1 MEVAEFQKKLREKI
15 LVMDGA
21 MGTEI
26 QSKKLSEED
35 FRGNLF
41 KDYSK
46 DLKGNNDLLNLTQP
60 EVIKEIHKSFLNKG
74 SDFIQTN
81 TFNSSSIS
89 QNDYGLAE
97 RAYEL
102 NFNGARIAKEI
113 IKELKANAWVIG
125 SIGPTN
131 TTASMSPDVTDPSK
145 RNILFDQLV
154 NSYKECIEGLIDG
167 GVDFLMFETIF
178 DTLNAKAGIYAYID
192 KCIEIG
198 KEVPLMISGT
208 ITDNSGRTLSGQTPE
223 AFWTSIKH
231 ANPFSVGF
239 NCALGAEQLRPHLV
253 SLNKSSDVP
262 ISLHPNAGLP
272 NEMGEY
278 DETPSHMAKVIKE
291 MAENGLLNIVG
302 GCCGTTPEHIEAIKD
317 AVEGI
322 KPRKLTTHKQQSTFS
337 GLEHLVITDDSLF
350 VNIGER
356 TNVTG
361 STKFAK
367 LIKEK
372 NYSEALEVAKDQVS
386 SGAQIIDVNM
396 DEGMLDSL
404 EEMDLFLKLVA
415 TEPDISKVP
424 IMIDSSKWEVIEAG
438 LKVIQGKSI
447 VNSISLKEGEEEF
460 IRVAKSCLNYGAAV
474 IVMAFDEKGQADS
487 LVRKKEICK
496 RSYDLLTN
504 KVKFPPEDIIFDPN
518 VFAVATGLEEH
529 RNFANDFF
537 DACVYI
543 KKEFPL
549 TNISGG
555 ISNVSFSFRGN
566 NAVRNA
572 MHSVFLFH
580 AIKSGLTMGIVNA
593 GQLAVYEDIDPELK
607 VLVEDVILNRREDA
621 TERLV
626 DEATKF
632 LQDQSTAIK
641 DEEWRNLK
649 VSERINHSLVK
660 GINKYIIEDVE
671 ELRLESDSPVE
682 VIEGPLMDGM
692 NVVGDL
698 FGEGKMFLPQVVKSA
713 RVMKEAVSYLIPY
726 LEEEKEGGIS
736 SNGKIVMATVKGDV
750 HDIGKN
756 IVGVVLQCNNYEIL
770 DLGVMVP
777 AEQIIETAVKEKAD
791 LIGLSGLITPSL
803 DEMINVVQELSRRKI
818 NIPVLIGGATT
829 SKAHTALKI
838 EPNYKTG
845 LATHVLDASR
855 SVGVV
860 QKLLSKKNKK
870 SYTEEIRKDY
880 VTTRERLANKSS
892 PNLLSLEGANKN
904 KLNINWK
911 KSKPVKP
918 SFLGVQELN
927 PVPVNVL
934 RSYID
939 WTPFFKT
946 WSLAGSYP
954 KILKDKVVGE
964 AATQLFRDANKM
976 LDELEKSKIIK
987 NKSVIGFWPASQD
1000 KNNEVKVYKNE
1011 KRGEHIT
1018 ALNFPRQQRIQ
1029 GKGNPNLSLSDFIA
1043 PEGTDT
1049 KDYIGAFAVTS
1060 GIGVAEA
1067 CAEYENNNDDYS
1079 SIMLKAIADRLAE
1092 SLAEYVHEKV
1102 RKDYWGYS
1110 KDEKLTQEALIKEKY
1125 IGIRPAPGYP
1135 ACPDHSE
1142 KVKLFSLL
1150 NAKEKANIYLTENFA
1165 MLPAASISG
1174 WYFSNSESKYFGLG
1188 KITEDQIKNISSNRE
1203 EDIKLTKKYYS
1214 TNLE

>member
-262 ISLHPNAGLP
+262 TSLHPNAGLP

-1018 ALNFPRQQRIQ
+1018 TLNFPRQQRIQ

>member
-1 MEVAEFQKKLREKI
+1 M
-15 LVMDGA
+15 
-21 MGTEI
+21 
-26 QSKKLSEED
+26 
-35 FRGNLF
+35 
-41 KDYSK
+41 
-46 DLKGNNDLLNLTQP
+46 
-60 EVIKEIHKSFLNKG
+60 
-74 SDFIQTN
+74 
-81 TFNSSSIS
+81 
-89 QNDYGLAE
+89 
-97 RAYEL
+97 
-102 NFNGARIAKEI
+102 
-113 IKELKANAWVIG
+113 
-125 SIGPTN
+125 
-131 TTASMSPDVTDPSK
+131 
-145 RNILFDQLV
+145 
-154 NSYKECIEGLIDG
+154 
-167 GVDFLMFETIF
+167 
-178 DTLNAKAGIYAYID
+178 
-192 KCIEIG
+192 
-198 KEVPLMISGT
+198 
-208 ITDNSGRTLSGQTPE
+208 
-223 AFWTSIKH
+223 
-231 ANPFSVGF
+231 
-239 NCALGAEQLRPHLV
+239 
-253 SLNKSSDVP
+253 
-262 ISLHPNAGLP
+262 
-272 NEMGEY
+272 
-278 DETPSHMAKVIKE
+278 
-291 MAENGLLNIVG
+291 
-302 GCCGTTPEHIEAIKD
+302 
-317 AVEGI
+317 
-322 KPRKLTTHKQQSTFS
+322 
-337 GLEHLVITDDSLF
+337 
-350 VNIGER
+350 
-356 TNVTG
+356 
-361 STKFAK
+361 
-367 LIKEK
+367 
-372 NYSEALEVAKDQVS
+372 
-386 SGAQIIDVNM
+386 
-396 DEGMLDSL
+396 
-404 EEMDLFLKLVA
+404 
-415 TEPDISKVP
+415 
-424 IMIDSSKWEVIEAG
+424 
-438 LKVIQGKSI
+438 
-447 VNSISLKEGEEEF
+447 
-460 IRVAKSCLNYGAAV
+460 
-474 IVMAFDEKGQADS
+474 
-487 LVRKKEICK
+487 
-496 RSYDLLTN
+496 
-504 KVKFPPEDIIFDPN
+504 
-518 VFAVATGLEEH
+518 
-529 RNFANDFF
+529 
-537 DACVYI
+537 
-543 KKEFPL
+543 
-549 TNISGG
+549 
-555 ISNVSFSFRGN
+555 
-566 NAVRNA
+566 
-572 MHSVFLFH
+572 
-580 AIKSGLTMGIVNA
+580 
-593 GQLAVYEDIDPELK
+593 
-607 VLVEDVILNRREDA
+607 
-621 TERLV
+621 

-632 LQDQSTAIK
+632 IQDQSTATT
-641 DEEWRNLK
+641 DEEWRGLE

-660 GINKYIIEDVE
+660 GINKFIIEDVE

-726 LEEEKEGGIS
+726 LEEEKEGGVS

-803 DEMINVVQELSRRKI
+803 DEMIYVVQELSRRKI

-860 QKLLSKKNKK
+860 QNLLSKKNKK

-880 VTTRERLANKSS
+880 VNTRERLANKSS
-892 PNLLSLEGANKN
+892 PNLLSLEEANKN
-904 KLNINWK
+904 KLNINWE
-911 KSKPVKP
+911 KSSPAKP
-918 SFLGVQELN
+918 SFLGAQELN
-927 PVPVNVL
+927 PVPVDVL

-964 AATQLFRDANKM
+964 TATQLFRDANKM
-976 LDELEKSKIIK
+976 LDELERSKIIK

-1011 KRGEHIT
+1011 KRKEQIT
-1018 ALNFPRQQRIQ
+1018 ALNFPRQQRFQ

-1043 PEGTDT
+1043 PEGIDT

-1060 GIGVAEA
+1060 GIGVEEA

-1102 RKDYWGYS
+1102 RKEYWGYS
-1110 KDEKLTQEALIKEKY
+1110 KDEELTQEALIKEKY

-1165 MLPAASISG
+1165 MLPAASVSG

-1188 KITEDQIKNISSNRE
+1188 KITEGQIKNISSNRE

>member
-178 DTLNAKAGIYAYID
+178 DTLNAKAGVYAYID

-302 GCCGTTPEHIEAIKD
+302 GCCGTTPDHIEAIKD

-367 LIKEK
+367 LIKDK

-621 TERLV
+621 TERFV

-632 LQDQSTAIK
+632 LLDQSTATK
-641 DEEWRNLK
+641 DEEWRNLN
-649 VSERINHSLVK
+649 VSERINHSLVI

-892 PNLLSLEGANKN
+892 PNLLSLEEANKN
-904 KLNINWK
+904 KLKINWK

-1188 KITEDQIKNISSNRE
+1188 KITEGQIKNISSNRE